1 MAARRKPRVGAGG
14 KEMGLFQLIATVL
27 TVMLISAMVFRAI
40 TEEFDACGEVLD
52 PDVCDRTTGCR
63 PTATG
68 CERVAVGAPAAAHER
83 PL

>member
-1 MAARRKPRVGAGG
+1 
-14 KEMGLFQLIATVL
+14 
-27 TVMLISAMVFRAI
+27 MLISAMVFRAI

-63 PTATG
+63 ATATG